1 MDIGTAIVTVGAMY
15 FLCPLLT
22 VLFIGGGIVAI
33 VVCMEWR

>member
-22 VLFIGGGIVAI
+22 VLFIVGMIVAI
-33 VVCMEWR
+33 VVWAEWR